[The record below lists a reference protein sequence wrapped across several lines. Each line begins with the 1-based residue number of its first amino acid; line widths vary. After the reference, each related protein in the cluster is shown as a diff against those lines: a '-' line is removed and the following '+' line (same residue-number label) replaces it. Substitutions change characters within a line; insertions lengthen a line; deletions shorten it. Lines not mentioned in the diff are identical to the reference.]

1 MYFIALTNSSVGQF
15 ILSVINPTM
24 NTGADSL
31 RKIPVDDERR
41 YMQTVVKVSNSCVEL
56 SENDWDSFETSWDFK
71 KHPLI

>member
-1 MYFIALTNSSVGQF
+1 
-15 ILSVINPTM
+15 M